1 MRIFINQVN
10 NGLKIKTLILRYI
23 LIIVIMLIGLNYGNK
38 VYGADENGNVV
49 VVIDP
54 GHGGLR
60 GESDDGA
67 INGNI
72 VERHINMIVAK
83 AMYEELSKYNGVKV
97 YLTHDSEDVSMS
109 LRARSEFAKS
119 VNADFLFSIH
129 FNASELHGKYGSE
142 VWIPS
147 IGSYYV
153 AGYQFADIELN
164 ELSQMGLFIRGIKT
178 RIGDD
183 GDEYYGIIREN
194 EWRGINAVII
204 EHCYVD
210 NKEDRRY
217 IVNENTRNDNVG
229 NENSNNENTGNDNV
243 GNENSNNENTGN
255 DNAENVNIE
264 NLEKF
269 GKLDA
274 TAVAKY
280 FGLKSTELGVDYSD
294 YKKLDVAEPQERVYP
309 DNTPPEKCSIYLK
322 YIGNNS
328 ITFSVSAK
336 DSDSYINYYS
346 YSLDGGKTFSE
357 LKIWNDKRS
366 LEDTIE
372 VTLSD
377 INVDI
382 GNLIVRVYNRD
393 DVSSDS
399 NIIELNG
406 IMKQKSDK
414 TDSDNRN
421 SEAKSF
427 VKDNRNTFIG
437 MALIVCGIIITFI
450 CMKKYRR

>member
-10 NGLKIKTLILRYI
+10 NGLKIQTLILRYI
-23 LIIVIMLIGLNYGNK
+23 LIIVVMLIGLNYGNK

-67 INGNI
+67 INGDI
-72 VERHINMIVAK
+72 VERYINMAVAK

-210 NKEDRRY
+210 NKEDRKY
-217 IVNENTRNDNVG
+217 IVNENTENDNVG
-229 NENSNNENTGNDNV
+229 NENSNNENTGNENA
-243 GNENSNNENTGN
+243 GNNNAGN
-255 DNAENVNIE
+255 NNAENINVE

-309 DNTPPEKCSIYLK
+309 DNTPPEQCSISLK

-328 ITFSVSAK
+328 ITFSVNAK

-366 LEDTIE
+366 SEDTIE

-377 INVDI
+377 INVDV

-414 TDSDNRN
+414 TDSDNRS
-421 SEAKSF
+421 SETKSF

-437 MALIVCGIIITFI
+437 MALVVCGIIITFI

>member
-10 NGLKIKTLILRYI
+10 NGLKIQTLILRYI
-23 LIIVIMLIGLNYGNK
+23 LIIVVMLIGLHYGNK

-67 INGNI
+67 INGDI
-72 VERHINMIVAK
+72 VERYINMAVAK

-210 NKEDRRY
+210 NKEDRKY
-217 IVNENTRNDNVG
+217 IVN
-229 NENSNNENTGNDNV
+229 
-243 GNENSNNENTGN
+243 
-255 DNAENVNIE
+255 E

-294 YKKLDVAEPQERVYP
+294 YKKLDVVEPQERVYP
-309 DNTPPEKCSIYLK
+309 DNTPPEQCSISLK

-328 ITFSVSAK
+328 ITFSVNAK

-366 LEDTIE
+366 SEDTIE

-377 INVDI
+377 INVDV

-393 DVSSDS
+393 DMSSDS

-414 TDSDNRN
+414 TDSDNR
-421 SEAKSF
+421 STETKSF

-437 MALIVCGIIITFI
+437 MALVVCGIIITFI
-450 CMKKYRR
+450 CMKKLWRKKCN

>member
-38 VYGADENGNVV
+38 VYGADESGNVV

-83 AMYEELSKYNGVKV
+83 AMYEELSKYNGIKV

-217 IVNENTRNDNVG
+217 IVNENTENDNA
-229 NENSNNENTGNDNV
+229 E
-243 GNENSNNENTGN
+243 N

-366 LEDTIE
+366 SEDTIE

-393 DVSSDS
+393 DISSDS

-406 IMKQKSDK
+406 IMKQKSDI
-414 TDSDNRN
+414 TDSDNRS

-427 VKDNRNTFIG
+427 VKDNRNTFVG
-437 MALIVCGIIITFI
+437 MALIMCGIIITFM
-450 CMKKYRR
+450 CMRKCRR